1 MADITLTILAVGRSN
16 NGLTPAFTSVNATD
30 VYFAQND
37 GRLLLHVKNAN
48 AGAGTVTVQTPNT
61 VDSQATLAI
70 TDLTA
75 TVPANTGDK
84 MIGPFPP
91 TIYNNV
97 NGQIR
102 VTFSLASGMTVAAIW
117 LP

>member
-1 MADITLTILAVGRSN
+1 MADVTLTILAIGRSN
-16 NGLTPAFTSVNATD
+16 NGLTPAYTSVNATD

-37 GRLLLHVKNAN
+37 GRLFLHVKNTN
-48 AGAGTVTVQTPNT
+48 AGSGTVTVQTPGT

-70 TDLTA
+70 TDLVA
-75 TVPANTGDK
+75 TVPQTSGDK

-91 TIYNNV
+91 DIYNNV
-97 NGQIR
+97 SGQLRI
-102 VTFSLASGMTVAAIW
+102 TFSLATGMSVAAVR